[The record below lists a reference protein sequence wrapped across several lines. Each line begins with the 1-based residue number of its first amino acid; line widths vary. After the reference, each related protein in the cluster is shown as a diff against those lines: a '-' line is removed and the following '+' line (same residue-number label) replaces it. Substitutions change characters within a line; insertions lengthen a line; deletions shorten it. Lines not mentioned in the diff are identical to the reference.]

1 MDLVVIFGPLAVG
14 KMTVGQ
20 ELSKITDI
28 KLFHNHVTIE
38 MVLPYFEMDSPSFK
52 KLVKSFRIQMFKEA
66 AKNDLSL
73 IFTYVWALDSKR
85 DWLFMNK
92 ISRIYEEEGGK
103 VHFVELEA
111 STDTRIQR
119 NTTPNR
125 LHCKHSKNNFEASE
139 KELIITDNNHV
150 LNTVADEME
159 SRDHIKINN
168 TNLSPED
175 VAVMIKERFNL

>member
-20 ELSKITDI
+20 ELSKVTDI

-52 KLVKSFRIQMFKEA
+52 RLVKSFRLLMFKEA
-66 AKNDLSL
+66 AETDMSL
-73 IFTYVWALDSKR
+73 IFTFVWALDSKR
-85 DWLFMNK
+85 ECLFMNK
-92 ISRIYEEEGGK
+92 ISRIYTEQGGK

-125 LHCKHSKNNFEASE
+125 LHCKHSKNNLEASE
-139 KELIITDNNHV
+139 KELMLTDNNHV
-150 LNTVADEME
+150 LNTVADEMNA
-159 SRDHIKINN
+159 RDHIKINN
-168 TNLSPED
+168 TNLSPD
-175 VAVMIKERFNL
+175 VVAQMIKERFNL